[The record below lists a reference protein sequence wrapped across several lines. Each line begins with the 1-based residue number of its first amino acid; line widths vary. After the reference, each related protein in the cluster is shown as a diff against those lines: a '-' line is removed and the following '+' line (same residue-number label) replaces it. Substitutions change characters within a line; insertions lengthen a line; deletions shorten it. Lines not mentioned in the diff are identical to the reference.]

1 MKATEELIKDLKLK
15 DSSLRR
21 HAIEMLG
28 IMGDE
33 TAIDALTP
41 LLKDENR
48 LVRVEAVSALKKI
61 GGSRAVEHLTQ
72 ALNTEKNELVRDF
85 IRKALE
91 KLQSEESTSP

>member
-1 MKATEELIKDLKLK
+1 MKDTEELIKDLKLK

-33 TAIDALTP
+33 TAIDALIP
-41 LLKDENR
+41 VLKDENR
-48 LVRVEAVSALKKI
+48 FVRQETVLALKNI

-72 ALNTEKNELVRDF
+72 ALNTEKNEFVRDF
-85 IRKALE
+85 IEMALE
-91 KLQSEESTSP
+91 RLQSKESA

>member
-1 MKATEELIKDLKLK
+1 MKDTEELIKDLKLK

-33 TAIDALTP
+33 TAIDALIP
-41 LLKDENR
+41 VLKDENR
-48 LVRVEAVSALKKI
+48 FVRQETVLALKKI

-85 IRKALE
+85 IRRILE
-91 KLQSEESTSP
+91 RD